1 MRSILW
7 HQPEKYQQKE
17 KEDSVRSA
25 QTFRK
30 YKIKGI
36 KFPTSSPIQAKGDK
50 NRISCIL
57 KIEYTASGIHE
68 SCGRNKPRQ
77 PQKPYA
83 TTSKE
88 RARTAMKRR
97 RIMLL
102 PSSHSTPWSGNQA
115 MRAAPGDPRRDEI
128 SMRLIR
134 CQSFPMFRR
143 DGC

>member
-1 MRSILW
+1 M
-7 HQPEKYQQKE
+7 
-17 KEDSVRSA
+17 RSA

-57 KIEYTASGIHE
+57 KIEYPASGIHE

-88 RARTAMKRR
+88 RARNMQ
-97 RIMLL
+97 L
-102 PSSHSTPWSGNQA
+102 PNP
-115 MRAAPGDPRRDEI
+115 E
-128 SMRLIR
+128 
-134 CQSFPMFRR
+134 
-143 DGC
+143 

>member
-1 MRSILW
+1 M
-7 HQPEKYQQKE
+7 
-17 KEDSVRSA
+17 RSA

-77 PQKPYA
+77 PQ
-83 TTSKE
+83 
-88 RARTAMKRR
+88 
-97 RIMLL
+97 IMLL

>member
-1 MRSILW
+1 MPEIDLTISISVILAVCAIISPIATTLINNRY
-7 HQPEKYQQKE
+7 QLKLKDLEYQQKE

-88 RARTAMKRR
+88 RARNMQ
-97 RIMLL
+97 L
-102 PSSHSTPWSGNQA
+102 PNP
-115 MRAAPGDPRRDEI
+115 E
-128 SMRLIR
+128 
-134 CQSFPMFRR
+134 
-143 DGC
+143 